1 MRRAK
6 VRLKS
11 AGVLLA
17 GLLPIGAFVE
27 PDEKQIRKKNPRLQL
42 RIFSIGP
49 ASNIYSMAVFIAI
62 FLIAGIAIEPV
73 LSPKIETFE
82 KNIDI
87 NAIVV
92 TGVLE
97 DYDLCGNTIESPAY
111 GIVEEGW
118 QLIKYNG
125 ISRDTLHDFRIAS
138 KNQGKSVSMLFETGN
153 GEIVEKTIEKN
164 SRGEIG
170 IETML
175 SYSEGKEPT
184 QEYIGL
190 AAMLNAVSVF
200 FSWLLLLSFA
210 LAMINFLPM
219 DPFDGG
225 KIAKIIMLPYF
236 GFLKM
241 SKKETEKFIG
251 RLMLWIVLGLL
262 LLNALPLF
270 L

>member
-1 MRRAK
+1 
-6 VRLKS
+6 
-11 AGVLLA
+11 LLA

-27 PDEKQIRKKNPRLQL
+27 PDEKQLKKRPAVEQL
-42 RIFSIGP
+42 RIFAIGP
-49 ASNIYSMAVFIAI
+49 ASNIYSMAIFIAI
-62 FLIAGIAIEPV
+62 FLIAATAIGPI
-73 LSPKIETFE
+73 LSPKIEALE

-92 TGVLE
+92 TSVLE
-97 DYDLCGNTIESPAY
+97 DYDLCGNTIDAPAY

-118 QLIKYNG
+118 VIRKYNG
-125 ISRDTLHDFRIAS
+125 VDLNTLYDFRLAS
-138 KNQGKSVSMLFETGN
+138 LKQDQNVSIVFETGT
-153 GEIVEKTIEKN
+153 GALAEKTIEKN

-170 IETML
+170 IETEL
-175 SYSEGKEPT
+175 SYSEGKGPT
-184 QEYIGL
+184 QEYLGL
-190 AAMLNAVSVF
+190 ASALNSISTF
-200 FSWLLLLSFA
+200 FTWLLLLSFA

-225 KIAKIIMLPYF
+225 KMAKIVMLPYF
-236 GFLKM
+236 SFLKM